1 MIRIA
6 PVLIIAAITVC
17 GPAHSASFDCAKAK
31 TSVEKAICGDAK
43 LSQLD
48 SDLDRYYG
56 VAIDALKDGAPCL
69 KSDERNWVKTVRDQC
84 GAKADCLTN
93 SYLGR
98 LAALDGLQ
106 PGASAIK
113 YIELPAAP
121 SLIAAIPPESEPAP
135 SHSKKTLEM
144 RGQLIHET
152 SDANNMGYAIKP
164 AKGAARAFVFDMSI
178 GNSFNHQIVA
188 DAIDQEPTSR
198 FMVRGTL
205 ADDGGFADDKCRFV
219 YRLPAN

>member
-6 PVLIIAAITVC
+6 SALFIAAVTFC
-17 GPAHSASFDCAKAK
+17 APALSASFDCAKAK
-31 TSVEKAICGDAK
+31 TPVEKAICGDTK

-48 SDLDRYYG
+48 SDLDRYYS
-56 VAIDALKDGAPCL
+56 VAIEALKDGASCL
-69 KSDERNWVKTVRDQC
+69 KSDERNWVKTQRDNC
-84 GAKADCLTN
+84 GAKVDCLMT

-98 LAALDGLQ
+98 LATLDGLQ

-121 SLIAAIPPESEPAP
+121 SLIAAIAPESEPAP

-144 RGQLIHET
+144 RGQLIHEAR
-152 SDANNMGYAIKP
+152 DQNNMGYAVKP

-178 GNSFNHQIVA
+178 GNSANHQIVA
-188 DAIDQEPTSR
+188 DAIEQEPNSR
-198 FMVRGTL
+198 FMVRGTV